1 MKNELSN
8 EMSSGIMVYRI
19 GQDGKREYLFL
30 VRKEGFLD
38 FPKGHIEEGETEM
51 TAARRETLEETGM
64 NVDIIPGFRHE
75 MDYLFSHRDQKV
87 KKTVVMF
94 AGRAMDHESPTIS
107 HEHVGFVW
115 MKYED
120 ALKSLTYENQR
131 KMLEEVDRFLD
142 NLGNP

>member
-19 GQDGKREYLFL
+19 GLDGKREYLFL

-51 TAARRETLEETGM
+51 DAARRETLEETGM
-64 NVDIIPGFRHE
+64 NVNIIPGFRHE
-75 MDYLFSHRDQKV
+75 MEYLFSHRDQKV

-94 AGRAMDHESPTIS
+94 AGRAMDDESPTIS

-142 NLGNP
+142 TLGNP

>member
-51 TAARRETLEETGM
+51 DAARRETLEETGM
-64 NVDIIPGFRHE
+64 NVNIIPGFRHE
-75 MDYLFSHRDQKV
+75 MEYLFSHRDQKV

-94 AGRAMDHESPTIS
+94 AGRAMDHVSPTIS